1 MLYKGS
7 IKNHE
12 LYLSRS
18 VNTCKQ
24 FVRFKNFI
32 FRSESGRIMTAALMR
47 GLSSSMYGNNS
58 YMVLFAT
65 FVTYYFYGD
74 GITMGKVYFAMSL
87 FFVIRM
93 ALVLFFP
100 LALQMMTEFHGS
112 CKRIEVSC
120 PEVCSGSCK
129 TSMAVLFCRNSF

>member
-1 MLYKGS
+1 
-7 IKNHE
+7 
-12 LYLSRS
+12 
-18 VNTCKQ
+18 
-24 FVRFKNFI
+24 
-32 FRSESGRIMTAALMR
+32 MTAALMR
-47 GLSSSMYGNNS
+47 GLSSSMYGSNS

-74 GITMGKVYFAMSL
+74 GITMGKVYFAISL

-112 CKRIEVSC
+112 CKRIEVS
-120 PEVCSGSCK
+120 
-129 TSMAVLFCRNSF
+129 